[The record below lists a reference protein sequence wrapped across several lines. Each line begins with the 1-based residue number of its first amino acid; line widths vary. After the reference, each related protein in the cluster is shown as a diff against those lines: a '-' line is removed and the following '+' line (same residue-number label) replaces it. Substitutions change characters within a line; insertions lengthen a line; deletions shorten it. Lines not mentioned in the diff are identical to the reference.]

1 MIQSAHHSAIAV
13 DVLSRPMISSRPAP
27 SNELKYI
34 AALDSIARIDP
45 AVRIGQGLSSVR

>member
-1 MIQSAHHSAIAV
+1 MIQSAHHRAIAV
-13 DVLSRPMISSRPAP
+13 DVLSSPITSSRPAP

-45 AVRIGQGLSSVR
+45 DGRIGQGL